1 MKIRNVAEQ
10 EKTQADMA
18 ARANAAKLGQKATF
32 FGSPYPDGSIELNK
46 EMAKPAK
53 VVFKGVDAE
62 GLKDALI
69 TFPVKGS
76 AAFSFAGVLSE
87 LYLFTKVDGKPIT
100 AFDTVK
106 FTK

>member
-53 VVFKGVDAE
+53 VVFKDVDAD
-62 GLKDALI
+62 GLKDAVI
-69 TFPVKGS
+69 TFPVKGA
-76 AAFSFAGVLSE
+76 AAFSFAGVDSE
-87 LYLFTKVDGKPIT
+87 LYLFTKVDGKPIA

>member
-1 MKIRNVAEQ
+1 M
-10 EKTQADMA
+10 
-18 ARANAAKLGQKATF
+18 
-32 FGSPYPDGSIELNK
+32 
-46 EMAKPAK
+46 
-53 VVFKGVDAE
+53 
-62 GLKDALI
+62 I

-87 LYLFTKVDGKPIT
+87 LYLFTKVDGKSIT